1 MKMGRGLATTSSMPV
16 GITDYAIISLLRTLL
31 CALKRKVAWGEG
43 CWRHRSSK
51 GVDDGSGSN
60 ARAAG
65 DEEKDVASNGRKAKG
80 VVAAIDGQVTLTA
93 ILCSLPPLARP
104 VAALP
109 TFVHGQSRE
118 EHSRPWRLGGG
129 GGGGLGCARGV
140 TGDDGRMAT
149 G

>member
-65 DEEKDVASNGRKAKG
+65 DEEKERKKGKGCCCCVHCWKECSVIALFMSRNRGR
-80 VVAAIDGQVTLTA
+80 VTNDYDIA
-93 ILCSLPPLARP
+93 
-104 VAALP
+104 
-109 TFVHGQSRE
+109 E
-118 EHSRPWRLGGG
+118 
-129 GGGGLGCARGV
+129 
-140 TGDDGRMAT
+140 
-149 G
+149 